1 MATEIVG
8 SLFGVTP
15 EMYQQRQAEMADRQA
30 LDYAQLSPLQRAS
43 YGIARGG
50 YQLAGALGGQDPQLQ
65 MISRRQAIARQID
78 PTNLNSMQMGI
89 QALAQAGDQVGAMQL
104 SQVLRQAEND
114 IALRSQREAS
124 ATASL
129 ASATRERTQSTP
141 EKIQLAREFAS
152 RKGEVG
158 SPEYEAEYNSQ
169 LTRLTT
175 TSAATSEKIQLARE
189 LAARRGA
196 PGTPEYEAAYNS
208 ELNRL
213 TTTAET
219 QTPEMRNAA
228 ALASLKGVPG
238 SPEYAQ
244 EFQSQLSR
252 LTAKTEVREPMTPE
266 MRNASALASLKGS
279 PGSPEYA
286 QEYNT
291 QLSRLT
297 TRAEARE
304 PTTNEITNARAVALQ
319 AGPVG
324 SPEYNASFN
333 AEYNRLTAPRE
344 AREPTTNEITNAR
357 AVAAQAGPVGSPE
370 YTAAFRAEYNRLTA
384 PKEGREPTTSELTN
398 ARAIARRAG
407 PEGSQEYN
415 AAFDAEYSRLTTRA
429 EGREPTTSELTNA
442 RAIALRA
449 GPVGSD
455 AYNAAFD
462 SEYQRLTTKT
472 GAGINFGIDRN
483 ATAIADYGKPFAEL
497 TQAQQ
502 QAVNKKVAEVQK
514 DTAKASAT
522 TVTVPGQR
530 ALADIPAFRRNVQ
543 ATIDP
548 QLKAINAADQ
558 ALTAINDSLA
568 TNNFASFR
576 AAQVQFAR
584 AIAGAGDLSQKELRA
599 AGADPSLIGGATDVI
614 STAFTSTPSVDTQK
628 KLRETLRAIRSVA
641 QSKANAEINQQ
652 RKIALRQPGYDVA
665 AVNDALTFEELTRSA
680 PTGSAAQ
687 SVADQ
692 ARAELARRQ
701 SGGR

>member
-15 EMYQQRQAEMADRQA
+15 EMFQQRQAEMADRQA
-30 LDYAQLSPLQRAS
+30 LEYAQLSPLQRAS
-43 YGIARGG
+43 YGLARGG

-129 ASATRERTQSTP
+129 AAATRERTQSTP

-158 SPEYEAEYNSQ
+158 SPEYEAEFNSQ

-244 EFQSQLSR
+244 E
-252 LTAKTEVREPMTPE
+252 
-266 MRNASALASLKGS
+266 
-279 PGSPEYA
+279 
-286 QEYNT
+286 YNF

-297 TRAEARE
+297 TRAE
-304 PTTNEITNARAVALQ
+304 V
-319 AGPVG
+319 
-324 SPEYNASFN
+324 
-333 AEYNRLTAPRE
+333 
-344 AREPTTNEITNAR
+344 REPTTNEITNAR

-370 YTAAFRAEYNRLTA
+370 YIAAFREEYNRLTA
-384 PKEGREPTTSELTN
+384 TKESREPTTSELTN

-415 AAFDAEYSRLTTRA
+415 TAFDAEYSRLTTRA

-472 GAGINFGIDRN
+472 EAGINFGIDRN
-483 ATAIADYGKPFAEL
+483 ATAIADYGKPFAAL

-514 DTAKASAT
+514 EAAKAGAAT
-522 TVTVPGQR
+522 MTVPGQR
-530 ALADIPAFRRNVQ
+530 TLADIPAFRRNVQ

-576 AAQVQFAR
+576 AAQMQFAR

-628 KLRETLRAIRSVA
+628 KLRETLLAIKSVA
-641 QSKANAEINQQ
+641 QSKANAEIKQQ

-680 PTGSAAQ
+680 PTGSSAQ

-701 SGGR
+701 SGVR